1 MRSSAQQ
8 KVGVLVSSVGLKG
21 RVQDPT
27 LPEISMARQWRRYDG
42 VTSRI
47 RLRGHDYSSPGIY
60 FITLCTEHRTCL
72 FGTIEDEEMALSP
85 AGLVIESWW
94 GSIPAFFPDVALDA
108 MVVMPNH
115 VHGLNTLSGTDSG
128 DSAGG
133 QTLGEIMRWFKSH
146 TTHDYTIGVRL
157 HNWERF
163 DGRLWQPRFYDHIVR
178 SDRALDRIRTYIAA
192 NPCRWS
198 EDEYN
203 VAKR

>member
-1 MRSSAQQ
+1 M
-8 KVGVLVSSVGLKG
+8 V
-21 RVQDPT
+21 
-27 LPEISMARQWRRYDG
+27 
-42 VTSRI
+42 
-47 RLRGHDYSSPGIY
+47 
-60 FITLCTEHRTCL
+60 
-72 FGTIEDEEMALSP
+72 LSP

-115 VHGLNTLSGTDSG
+115 VHGLITLSGTGSA

-133 QTLGEIMRWFKSH
+133 QTPGEIMRWFKSH
-146 TTHDYTIGVRL
+146 TTHDYTVGVRL

-192 NPCRWS
+192 NPSRWS

-203 VAKR
+203 VAER